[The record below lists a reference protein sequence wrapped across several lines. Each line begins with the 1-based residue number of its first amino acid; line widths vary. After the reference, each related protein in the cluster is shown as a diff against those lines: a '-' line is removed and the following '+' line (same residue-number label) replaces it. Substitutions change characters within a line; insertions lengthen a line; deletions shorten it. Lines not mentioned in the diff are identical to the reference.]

1 MFSSLWL
8 SKEKT
13 KEKYNRL
20 SQALLS
26 PWIFPELSNSSVV
39 IHSSNP
45 LSSPVYAAHLLLT
58 LYVQLLPF
66 SFHQQTFLHLHNN
79 YKMQVGNLFGTV
91 NKVKTMSKRKPAQG
105 PQNRISF
112 LKANITLNRNK
123 PQTLL
128 SSPRLTVI
136 SNPNSVLA
144 SPRNGILSQQCGIS
158 WLAIIK

>member
-13 KEKYNRL
+13 KQKYNRL

-58 LYVQLLPF
+58 LYIQLLPF
-66 SFHQQTFLHLHNN
+66 SFHQKNFYEH
-79 YKMQVGNLFGTV
+79 F
-91 NKVKTMSKRKPAQG
+91 TMFDCSWNVCIG
-105 PQNRISF
+105 
-112 LKANITLNRNK
+112 
-123 PQTLL
+123 
-128 SSPRLTVI
+128 PRLRITNILVPTESNLKVLRKKAVI
-136 SNPNSVLA
+136 RVNDSGTWVVSATFSVYFY
-144 SPRNGILSQQCGIS
+144 SFVYYVIQIWS
-158 WLAIIK
+158 IKNCTHVLDTLDKMKYSGKV